1 MMTFQAIAAAAD
13 RIAAR
18 ALRTPVKRSDQ
29 LDAALG
35 CQVYLKCENL
45 QKSGAF
51 KFRGACNALLQLAP
65 EQRSQGVVTVSS
77 GNHGAALACAGKML
91 GVEVTV
97 GVASNASPL
106 KRSNML
112 RYGAKII
119 PIEPG
124 MEAREAFLAEQLE
137 QGAIIIPP
145 YDHPDIIAGQG
156 TAALELLEDYPQLWG
171 LVTPLG
177 GGGLLSGSCLVAAHF
192 DAFCYGVEPELA
204 ADGKQSLELG
214 EIQPAM
220 PPKSICDGLLT
231 SLGKHTF
238 AILQE
243 QVTDVV
249 LVSDQEVE
257 AAQQLVKECTGM
269 WIEPSS
275 ATTIAA
281 LKRYPEVFAEKQVGV
296 IISGGNVPPRD

>member
-1 MMTFQAIAAAAD
+1 MITFQAIAAAAD

-18 ALRTPVKRSDQ
+18 ALRTPVKRSDE

-35 CQVYLKCENL
+35 CRVYLKCENL

-51 KFRGACNALLQLAP
+51 KFRGACSALLQLAP

-91 GVEVTV
+91 GIEVTV
-97 GVASNASPL
+97 GVASNASSL
-106 KRSNML
+106 KRTNMM

-124 MEAREAFLAEQLE
+124 MEAREAFLAEQLA

-156 TAALELLEDYPQLWG
+156 TAALELLEAHPRLWG
-171 LVTPLG
+171 IVTPLG
-177 GGGLLSGSCLVAAHF
+177 GGGLLSGSCIVAEHF

-204 ADGKQSLELG
+204 ADGKKSLELG

-243 QVTDVV
+243 KVTDVV

-257 AAQQLVKECTGM
+257 AAQQLLKECTGM

-281 LKRYPEVFAEKQVGV
+281 LKRYPEIFTEKHVGV
-296 IISGGNVPPRD
+296 IITGGNVPSSE